1 MKTLSK
7 VKENL
12 LRILTALILAVT
24 NAYEDAKSGFLLF
37 ASAKRGASDYTAPV
51 MVVIAGIIWII
62 CIPIYVTEVQDT
74 NTTGWSFTGATGAIT
89 LFNLMP
95 FIFIAGGV
103 VWILR
108 KVLKG

>member
-1 MKTLSK
+1 MKTLTK

-24 NAYEDAKSGFLLF
+24 EAYEDAKSNFLLF
-37 ASAKRGASDYTAPV
+37 ANNKSGASSEYTMPV
-51 MVVIAGIIWII
+51 MIVIAGIVWVI

-103 VWILR
+103 VWILK
-108 KVLKG
+108 KVLT